1 MFVSQASA
9 ADGRDVS
16 SYGLRKQVE
25 VVKNCRTVKKQDL
38 KYNAATP
45 IIRVDPDTLVSLSPK
60 SVLTACEPSTD
71 MQDKAVSCEGT
82 ELKSKPADSLPMTKQ
97 SFLF

>member
-9 ADGRDVS
+9 AKGGDVS

-25 VVKNCRTVKKQDL
+25 VVKNCRAVKKQDL
-38 KYNAATP
+38 KFNTATP
-45 IIRVDPDTLVSLSPK
+45 VIEVDPETLVSSPK
-60 SVLTACEPSTD
+60 DSGLPRFELPLTHE
-71 MQDKAVSCEGT
+71 KAVSCEGI

-97 SFLF
+97 SYLF

>member
-9 ADGRDVS
+9 VNGGDVS

-25 VVKNCRTVKKQDL
+25 LVKNCRTVKKQDL

-45 IIRVDPDTLVSLSPK
+45 IIRVDPDTLVSFSPK
-60 SVLTACEPSTD
+60 SDLIACE
-71 MQDKAVSCEGT
+71 
-82 ELKSKPADSLPMTKQ
+82 LRH
-97 SFLF
+97 

>member
-9 ADGRDVS
+9 ANGGDVS

-38 KYNAATP
+38 KYNTATP
-45 IIRVDPDTLVSLSPK
+45 TIQVDPNTLVSLSQK
-60 SVLTACEPSTD
+60 SDLTACE
-71 MQDKAVSCEGT
+71 
-82 ELKSKPADSLPMTKQ
+82 LLY
-97 SFLF
+97 

>member
-9 ADGRDVS
+9 AKGGDVS

-38 KYNAATP
+38 KFNTATP
-45 IIRVDPDTLVSLSPK
+45 NVEVDPETLVSRKEIQNYHDLS
-60 SVLTACEPSTD
+60 
-71 MQDKAVSCEGT
+71 
-82 ELKSKPADSLPMTKQ
+82 
-97 SFLF
+97 FH

>member
-9 ADGRDVS
+9 AEGGDVS

-25 VVKNCRTVKKQDL
+25 VVKDCRTVKKQDL

-45 IIRVDPDTLVSLSPK
+45 VIQVDPDTLVSLSQTQ
-60 SVLTACEPSTD
+60 V
-71 MQDKAVSCEGT
+71 
-82 ELKSKPADSLPMTKQ
+82 
-97 SFLF
+97 